1 MVRKTFELKWKRKL
15 TYIHT
20 PLSLHHPNG
29 EEFLYSHF
37 SSLCIQL
44 SPSSFWDPINM
55 PSIKEKNQFVITE
68 YNAYLQINKI
78 SLMLNLS
85 QIYHITITIL
95 GCFNT
100 PSKILKND
108 TSIRERERERE
119 RESILFLPTFPSVSL
134 ATRWVSFLVSCKLV
148 TIPFIFSW
156 LGVWL
161 AWLRVSWENINP
173 LVFPQYR
180 MLGFY
185 RNQFCSIY

>member
-1 MVRKTFELKWKRKL
+1 MVRKPFELKWKRKL

-55 PSIKEKNQFVITE
+55 PSIKEKKQFLITE

-95 GCFNT
+95 GCFNR
-100 PSKILKND
+100 PSKIFKKWYLYTREK
-108 TSIRERERERE
+108 ERERERE
-119 RESILFLPTFPSVSL
+119 REFYFCLHFPVYHLLRGGCHFLLAVNLLLFL
-134 ATRWVSFLVSCKLV
+134 SFS
-148 TIPFIFSW
+148 
-156 LGVWL
+156 
-161 AWLRVSWENINP
+161 AD
-173 LVFPQYR
+173 
-180 MLGFY
+180 
-185 RNQFCSIY
+185 